1 MYIQGLSGILFPE
14 LLQITF
20 IILKLMNIITWN
32 WLWVLSPAWIT
43 GIIIIISV
51 IISKMNNRKV

>member
-1 MYIQGLSGILFPE
+1 MYIQGTGILFPE

-43 GIIIIISV
+43 GIAVVIAMIIN
-51 IISKMNNRKV
+51 KKNNRNV